1 TWDILKL
8 LQASVALPK

>member
-1 TWDILKL
+1 DILKL